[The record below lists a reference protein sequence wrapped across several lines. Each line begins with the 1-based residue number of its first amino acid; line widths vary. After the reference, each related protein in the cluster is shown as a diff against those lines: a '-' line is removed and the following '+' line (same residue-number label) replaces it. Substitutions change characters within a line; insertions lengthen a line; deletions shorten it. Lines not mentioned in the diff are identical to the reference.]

1 MNLILEKLYINL
13 FFFKQFGLVVLYNA
27 FGDCTVQEYMS
38 VCIENYYDHA
48 SAGKINAYYLFTYY
62 SNQVYILMSDL
73 LVCKFSFIVFSVMN
87 SYLIAIIDTAF
98 DCAETQ

>member
-1 MNLILEKLYINL
+1 M
-13 FFFKQFGLVVLYNA
+13 YNA

-38 VCIENYYDHA
+38 VCIENYCIFIYDHA
-48 SAGKINAYYLFTYY
+48 SAGKINAYYYLFTYY

-87 SYLIAIIDTAF
+87 SYLIAIIDTVL
-98 DCAETQ
+98 